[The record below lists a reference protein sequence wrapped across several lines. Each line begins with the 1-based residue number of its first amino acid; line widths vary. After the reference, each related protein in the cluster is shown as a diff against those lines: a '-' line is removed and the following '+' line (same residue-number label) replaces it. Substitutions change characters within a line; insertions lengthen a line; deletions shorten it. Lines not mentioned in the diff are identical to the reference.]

1 MHETSSPL
9 IYTLL
14 GPMNHPRGLCTT
26 GESKPESSA
35 LTLVHQISRYGLHHK
50 KKEVF
55 LEAEET
61 STNILTK
68 HYHQTLPPNPHTRS
82 KIIPL

>member
-1 MHETSSPL
+1 
-9 IYTLL
+9 
-14 GPMNHPRGLCTT
+14 MNQPRSLCTS

-55 LEAEET
+55 LSEDREKT
-61 STNILTK
+61 STNILTSTTTK
-68 HYHQTLPPNPHTRS
+68 PTQ
-82 KIIPL
+82 KI